1 MSVQK
6 KSLLHQLDIE
16 NSKKDTKD
24 KIQIIME
31 IPMMMSWIWGDCIS
45 FLFFMNNLHLIEY
58 LKFTVVVYCCN
69 IYY

>member
-24 KIQIIME
+24 KIQITMD
-31 IPMMMSWIWGDCIS
+31 IPMMMSWIWGDCIT

-58 LKFTVVVYCCN
+58 LKFTVVVYYCN

>member
-58 LKFTVVVYCCN
+58 LKFTVVVL
-69 IYY
+69 